1 AAEVIDRLGKFL
13 HGDKN
18 VKLPITTS
26 CCPAWVNFY
35 EHQFPDLL
43 DYPSTA
49 RSPQQMFGAIV
60 KNFWAEKLNV
70 PREKLVVVSIM
81 PCIAKKFECSRPEFS
96 KNGNRDVDYV
106 LTTRE
111 LGKLIRESG
120 TNFDAL
126 PDGDFDQ
133 PLGASTGA
141 GLIFGTTGGVMEAAL
156 RTAADWYTGTNI
168 DHIDYEGVRGMEG
181 IKAATVRMGDVDVRV
196 AVAHTLGNARK
207 LFNEVRAGKSPYHI
221 IEVMAC
227 PGGCLGGGG
236 QPFHHGDINILRLR
250 QRAFY
255 EGDLKK
261 TIRKSH
267 QNPYIQQLYEEYLG
281 KPLGPLAHQLLHTH
295 YTDKTIKR

>member
-1 AAEVIDRLGKFL
+1 MPAR
-13 HGDKN
+13 
-18 VKLPITTS
+18 TS
-26 CCPAWVNFY
+26 
-35 EHQFPDLL
+35 LK
-43 DYPSTA
+43 S
-49 RSPQQMFGAIV
+49 
-60 KNFWAEKLNV
+60 
-70 PREKLVVVSIM
+70 
-81 PCIAKKFECSRPEFS
+81 
-96 KNGNRDVDYV
+96 
-106 LTTRE
+106 
-111 LGKLIRESG
+111 
-120 TNFDAL
+120 
-126 PDGDFDQ
+126 
-133 PLGASTGA
+133 
-141 GLIFGTTGGVMEAAL
+141 
-156 RTAADWYTGTNI
+156 
-168 DHIDYEGVRGMEG
+168 
-181 IKAATVRMGDVDVRV
+181 VRV